1 VAAAGGAEQ
10 VRGGLAGWAALVGGP
25 VGGDVVHVLAPGQG
39 GAPGERA
46 AGLARQHGLA
56 DPVRGLVGVHG
67 GPVVQVQDR
76 GQREVQLGA
85 AQPVADQL
93 QGGRAEVLDPGDPG
107 PGGQRRLAQVHIDR
121 DPPPPTTTT
130 TAAAAAGPGP
140 GRCPTGSGTGSRT
153 VRTGPTGST
162 VRCGT
167 VPAVVVGTRL
177 LVGVAVL
184 AAVAAAVAALAV
196 VAVVVAVVVRIIVV
210 AVVAVVAVVV
220 GWSGWSWW

>member
-1 VAAAGGAEQ
+1 
-10 VRGGLAGWAALVGGP
+10 
-25 VGGDVVHVLAPGQG
+25 
-39 GAPGERA
+39 
-46 AGLARQHGLA
+46 
-56 DPVRGLVGVHG
+56 
-67 GPVVQVQDR
+67 
-76 GQREVQLGA
+76 
-85 AQPVADQL
+85 
-93 QGGRAEVLDPGDPG
+93 
-107 PGGQRRLAQVHIDR
+107 VHIDR
-121 DPPPPTTTT
+121 DPPPPTTTTT

-220 GWSGWSWW
+220 GVVGVVVVVMSSKCSNVGDATDSSGPKTHQLAGSHKGVRILLGLPLRDLMTACSPSARCRPRVRAPVGSVVERYAADLGGDRQRSPASAYRSPGAARPRPRA